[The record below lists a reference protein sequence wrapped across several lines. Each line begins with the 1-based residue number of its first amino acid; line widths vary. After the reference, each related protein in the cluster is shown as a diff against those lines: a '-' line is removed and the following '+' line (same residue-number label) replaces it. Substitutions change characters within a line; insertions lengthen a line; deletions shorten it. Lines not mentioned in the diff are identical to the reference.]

1 MSTNIADDFQHG
13 ANFRHGF
20 NVVIEQDVVV
30 GNDVKLGHNVVL
42 KSGTRFGSSVDF
54 ADYCCTTGLCIL
66 GNEINVRTGAVIS
79 RSLIIEDRCFIGPG
93 IMSNHTKHV
102 PQARP
107 NVPSVQYLTR
117 IGYGSI
123 IGSASLLLA
132 GVKIAPNV
140 IIGGGSVVVKS
151 IFQSGIY
158 VGNPLKRLG
167 DVPADYW
174 VEGESV
180 IYEFDPEMIMKYLP
194 NLILDIA
201 PSKNIAGKKW

>member
-1 MSTNIADDFQHG
+1 MSIHIADDFQHG
-13 ANFRHGF
+13 ANFSHGN
-20 NVVIEQDVVV
+20 NVIIEPDVIIGD
-30 GNDVKLGHNVVL
+30 DVKLGHNVLL
-42 KSGTRFGSSVDF
+42 KSGTRFGSSIDF
-54 ADYCCTTGLCIL
+54 ADYCCTTGMCLL
-66 GNEINVRTGAVIS
+66 GNEINARTGACVS
-79 RSLIIEDRCFIGPG
+79 KSLIIEDKVFIGPG

-107 NVPSVQYLTR
+107 KVQIVQYLTR

-151 IFQSGIY
+151 INQSGVY
-158 VGNPLKRLG
+158 VGNPIRRLG
-167 DVPADYW
+167 DVPEDYW
-174 VEGESV
+174 VAGESV
-180 IYEFDPEMIMKYLP
+180 QYEFDPQLIKRYLP
-194 NLILDIA
+194 DIILEAA